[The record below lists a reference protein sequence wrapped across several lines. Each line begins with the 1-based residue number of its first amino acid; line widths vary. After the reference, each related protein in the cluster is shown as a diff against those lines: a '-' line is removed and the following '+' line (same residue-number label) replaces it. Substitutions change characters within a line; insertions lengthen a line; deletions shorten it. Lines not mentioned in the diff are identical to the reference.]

1 MVPPYCGSR
10 RRSSGNIMGKSAFC
24 GGVSPAKCTF
34 SYTLSIIDVRLKFIK
49 HFSPGF
55 SLFRGNHKFRR
66 IFCVLFQLFAVPV
79 LRCAVLRKRRF
90 GGSPLPGEIFR
101 RSLLLFRRKTGIL
114 GSRNT
119 IAMRRF
125 SGGTTPCVC
134 GKRRIYCPGWRPA
147 GPVRYRTPSP
157 CGATGGSDAR
167 CP

>member
-10 RRSSGNIMGKSAFC
+10 RRSSGSVMGKSAFYR
-24 GGVSPAKCTF
+24 GVSPAKCAF

-55 SLFRGNHKFRR
+55 LLFRGSHKFRR
-66 IFCVLFQLFAVPV
+66 IFCVLFQLFAAPV

-114 GSRNT
+114 GSR
-119 IAMRRF
+119 I
-125 SGGTTPCVC
+125 
-134 GKRRIYCPGWRPA
+134 
-147 GPVRYRTPSP
+147 PSP
-157 CGATGGSDAR
+157 CGVFQEERHHAYAEIEESTAPDGGLPGLSGTGPLRHAGPLAGADAR